1 MAVVSLKDVHKF
13 YPLGKERIEAVRGVS
28 FDIEKGEF
36 AAVSGPSGSGKST
49 ILNMIGLIDLPSSGS
64 IIIGDTDVYD
74 GVDLADAETVNT
86 RWSSAGP
93 DKKDGKR
100 KKVRIAIPSKL
111 DRRITALRRSH
122 LGFIFQTFNLIP
134 VLNVSENI
142 EFPLLLES
150 KDKNSKSP
158 VDNFSKAQKE
168 EWINYLIEKVGLTD
182 WKTHKANELS
192 GGQRQRVAIA
202 RALVTKAPVILA
214 DEPTA
219 NLDSKN
225 SEQILKLMKS
235 LNKDPDLQTTFIF
248 STHDSR
254 IVDMCDHVVHILDG
268 QVINDEHKE
277 GSDVYKI

>member
-64 IIIGDTDVYD
+64 IVIGDTDVYD

-93 DKKDGKR
+93 DKKDGKK
-100 KKVRIAIPSKL
+100 KKVRIAIPAKL

-134 VLNVSENI
+134 VLNVYENV

-158 VDNFSKAQKE
+158 VDDFSKAEKE

-182 WKTHKANELS
+182 WKNHKANELS

-225 SEQILKLMKS
+225 SEQILSLMKS

-268 QVINDEHKE
+268 QVINDEHKA
-277 GSDVYKI
+277 GSDIYKI

>member
-49 ILNMIGLIDLPSSGS
+49 ILNMIVLIDLPSSGS

-134 VLNVSENI
+134 VLNVYENI

-158 VDNFSKAQKE
+158 VDDFSKAQKE

>member
-64 IIIGDTDVYD
+64 IVIGNTDVYK

-93 DKKDGKR
+93 DKKDGKK
-100 KKVRIAIPSKL
+100 KKVRVAIPAKL

-134 VLNVSENI
+134 VLNVYENI

-158 VDNFSKAQKE
+158 VDDFSKAQKE

-182 WKTHKANELS
+182 WKNHKANELS

-268 QVINDEHKE
+268 QVINDEHKV

>member
-13 YPLGKERIEAVRGVS
+13 YRLGKERIEAVRGVS
-28 FDIEKGEF
+28 FDIDKGEF

-134 VLNVSENI
+134 VLNVYENI

-158 VDNFSKAQKE
+158 VDDFSKAQKE

>member
-64 IIIGDTDVYD
+64 IVIGDTDVYK

-93 DKKDGKR
+93 DKKDGKK
-100 KKVRIAIPSKL
+100 KKVRVAIPAKL

-134 VLNVSENI
+134 VLNVYENI

-158 VDNFSKAQKE
+158 VDEFSKTQKE
-168 EWINYLIEKVGLTD
+168 EWINFLIEKVGLTD
-182 WKTHKANELS
+182 WKNHKANELS

-268 QVINDEHKE
+268 QVINDEHKV

>member
-36 AAVSGPSGSGKST
+36 AAISGPSGSGKST
-49 ILNMIGLIDLPSSGS
+49 ILNMIGLIDLPSDGT
-64 IIIGDTDVYD
+64 IIIGDTNVYE
-74 GVDLADAETVNT
+74 GVNLEDAEVVNT

-93 DKKDGKR
+93 DKKDGK
-100 KKVRIAIPSKL
+100 KKKSRVAIPAKL

-134 VLNVSENI
+134 VLNVYENI

-158 VDNFSKAQKE
+158 VDDFTKQEKE
-168 EWINYLIEKVGLTD
+168 EWINYLIEKVGLTE
-182 WKTHKANELS
+182 WKNHKANELS

-235 LNKDPDLQTTFIF
+235 LNKDPELQTTFIF

>member
-36 AAVSGPSGSGKST
+36 AAISGPSGSGKST
-49 ILNMIGLIDLPSSGS
+49 ILNMIGLIDLPSDGT
-64 IIIGDTDVYD
+64 IIIGDTNVYE
-74 GVDLADAETVNT
+74 GVNLEDAEVVNT

-93 DKKDGKR
+93 DKKDGK
-100 KKVRIAIPSKL
+100 KKKTRVAIPAKL

-134 VLNVSENI
+134 VLNVYENI

-158 VDNFSKAQKE
+158 VDDFSKAEKE
-168 EWINYLIEKVGLTD
+168 EWINYLIEKVGLTE
-182 WKTHKANELS
+182 WKNHKANELS

-235 LNKDPDLQTTFIF
+235 LNKDPELQTTFIF

>member
-64 IIIGDTDVYD
+64 ITIGDTDVYE

-93 DKKDGKR
+93 DKKDGKK

-134 VLNVSENI
+134 VLNVYENV

-158 VDNFSKAQKE
+158 VDDFTKAQKE

-182 WKTHKANELS
+182 WKNHKANELS

-235 LNKDPDLQTTFIF
+235 LNKDPELQTTFIF

>member
-36 AAVSGPSGSGKST
+36 AAISGPSGSGKST
-49 ILNMIGLIDLPSSGS
+49 ILNMIGLIDLPSNGS

-74 GVDLADAETVNT
+74 GVDLEDAEVVNT
-86 RWSSAGP
+86 RWSSVAQE
-93 DKKDGKR
+93 KRDGK
-100 KKVRIAIPSKL
+100 KKKIRNAIPAKL

-134 VLNVSENI
+134 VLNVYENV

-158 VDNFSKAQKE
+158 VDDFTKAQKE
-168 EWINYLIEKVGLTD
+168 EWINYLIDKVGLTE
-182 WKTHKANELS
+182 WKNHKANELS

-235 LNKDPDLQTTFIF
+235 LNKDPELQTTFIF

>member
-13 YPLGKERIEAVRGVS
+13 YQLGREKIEAVKGVS
-28 FDIEKGEF
+28 FSVEKGEF
-36 AAVSGPSGSGKST
+36 AAISGPSGSGKST
-49 ILNMIGLIDLPSSGS
+49 ILNMVGLIDLPSSGS
-64 IIIGDTDVYD
+64 IVIGGTDVYE
-74 GVDLADAETVNT
+74 GIDLSSSAVRDN
-86 RWSSAGP
+86 RWSSTVSKE
-93 DKKDGKR
+93 DKR
-100 KKVRIAIPSKL
+100 KVRTTVPSKV
-111 DRRITALRRSH
+111 DKRITALRRSH
-122 LGFIFQTFNLIP
+122 IGFIFQTFNLIP
-134 VLNVSENI
+134 VLNVYENI

-150 KDKNSKSP
+150 RNKASWSP
-158 VDNFSKAQKE
+158 VDDFSKAQKE
-168 EWINYLIEKVGLTD
+168 EWINFLMEKVGLKD
-182 WKTHKANELS
+182 WKKHKANELS

-225 SEQILKLMKS
+225 SEQILSLMKS
-235 LNKDPDLQTTFIF
+235 LNKDPELKTTFIF

-268 QVINDEHKE
+268 QVTNNEYKE